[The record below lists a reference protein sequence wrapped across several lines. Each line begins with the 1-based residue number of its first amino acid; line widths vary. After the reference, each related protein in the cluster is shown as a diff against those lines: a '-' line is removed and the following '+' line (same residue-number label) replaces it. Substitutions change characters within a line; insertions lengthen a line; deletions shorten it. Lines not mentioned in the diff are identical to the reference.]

1 MAEMVE
7 CLPSKH
13 EAFGLNTT
21 KPSTQKKDQLYSSK
35 HKWNIVGLMCIFS
48 DIFLFIELIV
58 FTKVWFYG
66 VFLKNQNEF
75 YL

>member
-21 KPSTQKKDQLYSSK
+21 KPSTQKKISYILP
-35 HKWNIVGLMCIFS
+35 NI
-48 DIFLFIELIV
+48 
-58 FTKVWFYG
+58 
-66 VFLKNQNEF
+66 NET
-75 YL
+75 LWV